1 MNHKSPEIKA
11 IKTTQYTSKQPH
23 YDFMGSLPTRSI
35 LLGPSGTGKTTVMAN
50 LLLNHYR
57 GCFQRIYIWSP
68 TMGVDRVWDKIK
80 DYCEKELHQV
90 ESKTDRYYFDS
101 YHHEDMQKVIDTQ
114 FKVIEWQKK
123 NGHTQLYAI
132 CIIVDDF
139 ADNPKICRSQNSLL
153 STLFIRGRHAQ
164 ASTLVS
170 TQKFRC
176 LSPIIRSQ
184 ITEIYVFPLR
194 NNLDLEAFIEE
205 VSAVYNKKTLLDVYR
220 VCTSKPHHFLYVN
233 LMAKDKDNMFYDSLK
248 SKLIIKHI

>member
-57 GCFQRIYIWSP
+57 GCFQQIYIWSP
-68 TMGVDRVWDKIK
+68 TMGVDKTWDVIK

-90 ESKTDRYYFDS
+90 ESKKERYFFDS
-101 YHHEDMQKVIDTQ
+101 YSADDMKNVIDTQ
-114 FKVIEWQKK
+114 FKVVEWQKNNGYK
-123 NGHTQLYAI
+123 NMFSI

-139 ADNPKICRSQNSLL
+139 VDDKKFCHSDNSLL
-153 STLFIRGRHAQ
+153 NKLFIKGRHACI
-164 ASTLVS
+164 STLVS

-176 LSPIIRSQ
+176 LSSVIRSQ

-194 NNLDLEAFIEE
+194 NNQDLEAFIDE
-205 VSAVYNKKTLLDVYR
+205 VSAVYDKKTLLDVYR

-233 LMAKDKDNMFYDSLK
+233 LMAKDKDNMFYDSLINK
-248 SKLIIKHI
+248 IKIN